1 MKTKIITWRQEN
13 ADCLKE
19 AAMCLRQGGLVAF
32 PTETVY
38 GLGGDGMNPKAS
50 AKIYAAKGRPSDNP
64 LILHIADELTVEHIA
79 ENVSEDAWRLIDAF
93 WPGPLTIV
101 FKKRD
106 GVPPETTGGLD
117 TVAVRMPSH
126 PAALELI
133 RQAGVYVAAPS
144 ANTSGRPSPSKA
156 EHVFEDLQGKI
167 DYIIDGGDVNIGIE
181 STIIDMT
188 GSVPMILRPGYITPE
203 MIRQVIGHVE
213 YDPALMGENADMPP
227 KAPGMKYTH
236 YAPKGELIIVEG
248 DSAAVTDK
256 INSLISEKRAAGYKT
271 GVLATAETKEKYRAD
286 IVLSMGSRAELIT
299 VSAKLYSCLREFDT
313 LGVEYM
319 YAESFAGDS
328 LGNAIM
334 NRLLKA
340 AGHRVI
346 IAGGEPV

>member
-1 MKTKIITWRQEN
+1 MITWTE
-13 ADCLKE
+13 AAPECLWE
-19 AAMCLRQGGLVAF
+19 AAMCLKQGGLVAF

-50 AKIYAAKGRPSDNP
+50 EKIYAAKGRPSDNP
-64 LILHIADELTVEHIA
+64 LILHIADELAVEHIA
-79 ENVSEDAWRLIDAF
+79 GNISEAAWKLMDAF

-101 FKKRD
+101 LKKREE
-106 GVPPETTGGLD
+106 VPFETTGGLD

-156 EHVFEDLQGKI
+156 EHVFEDLQGRI
-167 DYIIDGGDVNIGIE
+167 DYIIDGGDVDIGIE

-203 MIRQVIGHVE
+203 MLEQVIGHVE
-213 YDPALMGENADMPP
+213 FDPAIMGEELNVPP

-236 YAPKGELIIVEG
+236 YAPRGELTIVEG
-248 DSAAVTDK
+248 GQAAVVDRINALVIDK
-256 INSLISEKRAAGYKT
+256 QAAGFKV
-271 GVLATAETKEKYRAD
+271 GVLATAETKDSYKAD
-286 IVLSMGSRAELIT
+286 TVLTMGRRSEPIT

-313 LGVEYM
+313 LGVDYM
-319 YAESFAGDS
+319 YTESFAGDS

-346 IAGGEPV
+346 KVGGEPV